1 MTIRRV
7 VPNIRSNRLAESRQ
21 FYTSVLGFDVVM
33 DMDWIV
39 TLASPANPTAQI
51 SLMRDD
57 GSSALHPDVT
67 VEIADVDEVHAI
79 AVKQG
84 LQIVHP
90 LTDESWG
97 VRRFFVVEPNGLI
110 LNIMSHRE
118 SAAES

>member
-7 VPNIRSNRLAESRQ
+7 VPNIRSSRLAESRE
-21 FYTSVLGFDVVM
+21 FYTSVLGFDLAM

-51 SLMRDD
+51 SLMHAD
-57 GSSALHPDVT
+57 GSSTLHPDLT
-67 VEIADVDEVHAI
+67 VEVTDVDEVHAI
-79 AVKQG
+79 AVKRG